1 MKFEFDV
8 PLFRNLRYIL
18 WFGDASFSI
27 WRCHQLCRRWLG
39 TFLLWANLAAL
50 LEISHH
56 WIRQLSDCEYTTLNF
71 LICRSCMSCRDNCR
85 EKIRS
90 LHKVPFIG
98 GNWWVLNLADWSY
111 TTNYIGHKI
120 SIKIWQI
127 KPCQFFRLLCIFYT
141 HSQAELQNQGTHKRY
156 WCVGC
161 SIVVGMAAWRL
172 CCCQQSSDQDEGERW
187 LTRQVDCWC

>member
-1 MKFEFDV
+1 MLADGNAL
-8 PLFRNLRYIL
+8 PNNLIL
-18 WFGDASFSI
+18 WTQHGRVHVITCYFSAFPSGLLTICLKSTKTNISRSTSTSECFSLTSTVFI
-27 WRCHQLCRRWLG
+27 WRSCSQQLLSFILVWRLHDSNTIVRRP
-39 TFLLWANLAAL
+39 
-50 LEISHH
+50 
-56 WIRQLSDCEYTTLNF
+56 
-71 LICRSCMSCRDNCR
+71 
-85 EKIRS
+85 S
-90 LHKVPFIG
+90 L
-98 GNWWVLNLADWSY
+98 